1 MRRLIER
8 IRNLPNPLK
17 ALATALH
24 GLPDP
29 DPRGDRAMMFLG
41 HYSVVVIAAYA
52 VCDIWDDLAGQPG
65 GWPNALLSALVVI
78 FIGAWYSEIRW
89 HGRRLCER
97 CAKLSPADPQRA
109 VERWRPALRWTHMER
124 ARGAALGL
132 YLVVIVLEAAWD
144 MDGYRRY
151 ADIAVVLFIVL
162 TWTVQCAHSLLQPW
176 CPWCNWGHGGE
187 EEVSPEVPDPALSK

>member
-65 GWPNALLSALVVI
+65 GWPNALLS
-78 FIGAWYSEIRW
+78 
-89 HGRRLCER
+89 
-97 CAKLSPADPQRA
+97 
-109 VERWRPALRWTHMER
+109 
-124 ARGAALGL
+124 
-132 YLVVIVLEAAWD
+132 
-144 MDGYRRY
+144 
-151 ADIAVVLFIVL
+151 
-162 TWTVQCAHSLLQPW
+162 
-176 CPWCNWGHGGE
+176 NWGKGGD